1 MKIIA
6 TICACL
12 ISWAIGASFSPFS
25 SSGDAFPVSN
35 VVPQS
40 EVNDRSFPPVEAS
53 RRSDQSLP
61 ETIRTEVHDP
71 RIVTELQEKIATLEK
86 LVSDRDSEIAAL
98 KAKVDAQRVEVA
110 QAPLLVA
117 LAGPAEMLP
126 DEVKSLLNRVGLVKT
141 EHEFAALMGLIQSGS
156 MDAAALFGLIQ
167 SVDDYLAQ
175 STFKVVVAKNGNN
188 SAVDLAVAKQ
198 DIERSGINLREQIV
212 TKLPP
217 WGVDNFDAMTRSFLA
232 KL

>member
-1 MKIIA
+1 MKNIA
-6 TICACL
+6 TLCACL
-12 ISWAIGASFSPFS
+12 VSWVIGASLSPFFF
-25 SSGDAFPVSN
+25 SGDALPVSN

-40 EVNDRSFPPVEAS
+40 EVNDRSVPSVDVA
-53 RRSDQSLP
+53 RRIDQSLP
-61 ETIRTEVHDP
+61 EAIRTEVHDP
-71 RIVTELQEKIATLEK
+71 RIVAELQEKIATLED

-98 KAKVDAQRVEVA
+98 KAKINAQRVEVA

-141 EHEFAALMGLIQSGS
+141 EHECAALMGLIQSGAMEAS
-156 MDAAALFGLIQ
+156 ALFGLIQ
-167 SVDDYLAQ
+167 SVDEYLAQ